1 MLGLAPYVNSRVKIC
16 KRETIC
22 NAKIEHPVSSN
33 IIFVCKKLFKQEIIM
48 FHKLFFSMY
57 LRHRVFNYSFLEK
70 GIHVSHI
77 HQSLK

>member
-1 MLGLAPYVNSRVKIC
+1 
-16 KRETIC
+16 
-22 NAKIEHPVSSN
+22 
-33 IIFVCKKLFKQEIIM
+33 M